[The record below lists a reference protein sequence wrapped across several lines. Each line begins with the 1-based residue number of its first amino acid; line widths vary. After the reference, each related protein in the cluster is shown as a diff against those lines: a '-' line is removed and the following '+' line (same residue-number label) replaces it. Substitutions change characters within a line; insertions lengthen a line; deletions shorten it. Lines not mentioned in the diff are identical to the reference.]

1 MTLPVGP
8 LAPYVTPAMLTAAP
22 TGISWSTIPPGRAVT
37 DEQREAEQ
45 LNICMR
51 ATAEVDAW
59 CNQVLRATLDTETV
73 TGPNFR
79 MTYQQ
84 ATGNTRII
92 LSRWPVLQVTQVQVS
107 PNSAIPRQWTALPAG
122 SAVPE
127 WQPIGVY
134 GASQPSAAGE
144 GGQSILVAP
153 GATSWALG
161 RFGYAVQVTYINGW
175 PHCALTAASLAGA
188 STVTVDDCTGWTT
201 VGPTTADQPGAAG
214 VLYDAGNQEVAQ
226 VAAASAAAGPGTLTL
241 AAPLAHPHA
250 AGVLLSALP
259 ASVQWACILYAT
271 AEALTRGATSTTVQA
286 IPGGSGSGQGRA
298 GSDGLVGRARST
310 LAPFRRTI

>member
-8 LAPYVTPAMLTAAP
+8 LAPYVTPSMLTAAP
-22 TGISWSTIPPGRAVT
+22 TGISWSTIPAGRGVT
-37 DEQREAEQ
+37 DAQREAEQ

-51 ATAEVDAW
+51 ATAACDAW
-59 CNQVLRATLDTETV
+59 CNQVLRATVDTETV

-79 MTYQQ
+79 LTYQQ

-92 LSRWPVLQVTQVQVS
+92 MSRWPVLQVTQVQVS
-107 PNSAIPRQWTALPAG
+107 PNSAIPRQWTTLAAG

-127 WQPIGVY
+127 WQPPGVY

-153 GATSWALG
+153 GAVTWALG
-161 RFGYAVQVTYINGW
+161 RSGYAVQVTYVNGW
-175 PHCALTAASLAGA
+175 PHTALTAAVLAGA
-188 STVTVDDCTGWTT
+188 TSITVDDCTGWTV

-226 VAAASAAAGPGTLTL
+226 VTAASATAGPGTLTL
-241 AAPLAHPHA
+241 ARPLTNPHA
-250 AGVLLSALP
+250 AGVLFSTIP
-259 ASVQWACILYAT
+259 ANVQWATILYAV

-298 GSDGLVGRARST
+298 GSDGLLDRAHKE
-310 LAPFRRTI
+310 LAPYRRVV